1 MAIAQ
6 GRNGLIKI
14 QFPSVSGGEPPAL
27 TATGTGSALLGNI
40 RSWSLDE
47 TVETVD
53 ATVMSTSTGFIFR
66 DVLPSFKS
74 WTSTVDVLFEDDPD
88 SGNIDVND
96 ALFRSGETV
105 NIWIY
110 PEGETGTT
118 DRAFY
123 GKALITSKAIS
134 SSYDGLI
141 EVSLTFEGRD
151 TLSISEAA

>member
-14 QFPSVSGGEPPAL
+14 EFPATVTGDPSAPSVSA
-27 TATGTGSALLGNI
+27 TAGILGNL
-40 RSWSLDE
+40 RSWSLEE

-74 WTSTVDVLFEDDPD
+74 WTASADVLFEDDPD
-88 SGNIDVND
+88 SGSFVDLND
-96 ALFRSGETV
+96 EYLRSGVTV
-105 NIWIY
+105 NIYIY
-110 PEGETGTT
+110 PEGNPGAT
-118 DRAFY
+118 DRAYY
-123 GKALITSKAIS
+123 GKALITSKSIS

-141 EVSLTFEGRD
+141 EVSLSFEGRD
-151 TLSISEAA
+151 TLSISEVA